1 MLISTKGRYA
11 LRVMLELAQG
21 EPGECM
27 PLPVIAQRQ
36 GISEKYLESI
46 IAVLA
51 RAGLVEG
58 QRGKGGGYRLSRELK
73 DYSVGEIVRLTE
85 GSLAP
90 VSCLEG
96 ENTCP
101 RADKCLSLPVWE
113 KLDALINDYLDS
125 VSLADLLAERAQHII
140 DRFVAAMPHD
150 TQEFL
155 EKLPERP
162 VEELYLITPEY
173 LVPYLTYVKEH
184 RRVFRT
190 TVEQASALRMNDA
203 YEALSRHV
211 FLPIL
216 NRFGVSA
223 ADREYLMAFY
233 ISGLMA
239 IINRWLQADCQDSI
253 EHIISVMQACIT
265 RGAGQAKR
273 ASQ

>member
-113 KLDALINDYLDS
+113 KLDTLINDYLDS
-125 VSLADLLAERAQHII
+125 VSLADLLAEGGGNGCGIKRKTQCARDGNRHRAFTENAGKRGRNHSLRRRACARKS
-140 DRFVAAMPHD
+140 DGRR
-150 TQEFL
+150 
-155 EKLPERP
+155 KGG
-162 VEELYLITPEY
+162 
-173 LVPYLTYVKEH
+173 H
-184 RRVFRT
+184 R
-190 TVEQASALRMNDA
+190 AL
-203 YEALSRHV
+203 
-211 FLPIL
+211 L
-216 NRFGVSA
+216 NKTG
-223 ADREYLMAFY
+223 
-233 ISGLMA
+233 G
-239 IINRWLQADCQDSI
+239 
-253 EHIISVMQACIT
+253 
-265 RGAGQAKR
+265 G
-273 ASQ
+273 

>member
-58 QRGKGGGYRLSRELK
+58 QRGKGGGYRLSRDLK

-113 KLDALINDYLDS
+113 KLDTLINDYLDS
-125 VSLADLLAERAQHII
+125 VSLADLLAEGGT
-140 DRFVAAMPHD
+140 AAASEPRRS
-150 TQEFL
+150 
-155 EKLPERP
+155 LPESNTANKR
-162 VEELYLITPEY
+162 
-173 LVPYLTYVKEH
+173 
-184 RRVFRT
+184 
-190 TVEQASALRMNDA
+190 SAAHSSGAPALFGC
-203 YEALSRHV
+203 ALSGRCRR
-211 FLPIL
+211 P
-216 NRFGVSA
+216 
-223 ADREYLMAFY
+223 
-233 ISGLMA
+233 
-239 IINRWLQADCQDSI
+239 
-253 EHIISVMQACIT
+253 
-265 RGAGQAKR
+265 
-273 ASQ
+273 

>member
-51 RAGLVEG
+51 RTGLVEG

-113 KLDALINDYLDS
+113 KLDTLINDYLDS
-125 VSLADLLAERAQHII
+125 VSLADLLAEGGGNGCGI
-140 DRFVAAMPHD
+140 
-150 TQEFL
+150 
-155 EKLPERP
+155 
-162 VEELYLITPEY
+162 
-173 LVPYLTYVKEH
+173 
-184 RRVFRT
+184 
-190 TVEQASALRMNDA
+190 
-203 YEALSRHV
+203 
-211 FLPIL
+211 
-216 NRFGVSA
+216 
-223 ADREYLMAFY
+223 
-233 ISGLMA
+233 
-239 IINRWLQADCQDSI
+239 
-253 EHIISVMQACIT
+253 
-265 RGAGQAKR
+265 
-273 ASQ
+273 